1 MEEELDDAVYYDAKM
16 KVVVDKAD
24 AKYYEILTVTDS
36 GSVVAKLFEI
46 PPPGPDPFADI

>member
-1 MEEELDDAVYYDAKM
+1 MVETLDDAIYYDAKF

-24 AKYYEILTVTDS
+24 AKYYEILTVNEDGGVS
-36 GSVVAKLFEI
+36 AKLFTI